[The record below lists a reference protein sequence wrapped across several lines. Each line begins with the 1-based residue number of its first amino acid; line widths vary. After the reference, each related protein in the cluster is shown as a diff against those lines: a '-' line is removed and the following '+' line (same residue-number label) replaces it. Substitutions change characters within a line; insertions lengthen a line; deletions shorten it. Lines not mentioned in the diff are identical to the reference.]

1 MDILN
6 NKLQH
11 YFKAV
16 HMLQQCCLPN
26 ISMIMNNRHI
36 NNTIDTYGDMYKY
49 FRLQPATFNFKA
61 VHMLQQC
68 CLPNLSTIMNN
79 KHISDT
85 VDTYKDMYRYFRH
98 QAAT

>member
-6 NKLQH
+6 IKLQH

-16 HMLQQCCLPN
+16 HMLQQCCLPY
-26 ISMIMNNRHI
+26 ISIIMNNRHI
-36 NNTIDTYGDMYKY
+36 NDTIDTYKDMYKY

-68 CLPNLSTIMNN
+68 CLPNISTIMNN